1 VRASLTRTLT
11 GLLAG
16 LLLVPLAGCT
26 GEVDK
31 PAPTSA
37 PTPAVSTGAA
47 PTLTPRAAPMA
58 VRVTRVA
65 GRLPAKSRASL
76 ERNVGRTLRS
86 YVQAAYV
93 DGAGS
98 DYAHAFDTFSK
109 DAARSARHDRRFLTG
124 AALGEDAAD
133 GSATVVPVRQKAWLS
148 VLAPNRV
155 AAGVTARVLLDLLV
169 DGDRED
175 RLVRVEGRLLLT
187 RKKGG
192 GWQIFGYDV
201 SHHTTR
207 EGSGR

>member
-1 VRASLTRTLT
+1 MRASSGRPVT
-11 GLLAG
+11 GLLVG
-16 LLLVPLAGCT
+16 LLLVSSAGCT
-26 GEVDK
+26 GEADK

-47 PTLTPRAAPMA
+47 PTLSPRAAPMS

-65 GRLPAKSRASL
+65 GRLPAKARASL

-93 DGAGS
+93 DGAGAG
-98 DYAHAFDTFSK
+98 YAHAFDTFSK
-109 DAARSARHDRRFLTG
+109 DAARRARHDRRFLTG
-124 AALGEDAAD
+124 AALGEEVAE
-133 GSATVVPVRQKAWLS
+133 GSAAVVPVRQKAWLS

-155 AAGVTARVLLDLLV
+155 AAGVTARVRLDLLV

-175 RLVRVEGRLLLT
+175 QRVRVEGRLLLT
-187 RKKGG
+187 RKQGG

-201 SHHTTR
+201 SRHTTR
-207 EGSGR
+207 GGSGG